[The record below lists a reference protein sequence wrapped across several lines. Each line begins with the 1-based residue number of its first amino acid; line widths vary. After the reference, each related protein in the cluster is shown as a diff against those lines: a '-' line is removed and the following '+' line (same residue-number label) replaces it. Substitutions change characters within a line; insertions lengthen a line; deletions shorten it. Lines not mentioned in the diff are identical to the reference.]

1 MRLYERDLIEE
12 RNRKQE
18 LADSLIKWWR
28 VNYIDTRG
36 ASAIDVTMS
45 RKKQNN
51 VPEYSPEDYNAAT
64 GSYSGAYGRNVTL
77 DAAGLNQV
85 SGILDERR
93 QAFTDMLENA
103 K

>member
-1 MRLYERDLIEE
+1 MRLYEKDLIAE
-12 RNRKQE
+12 RDRQQK
-18 LADSLIKWWR
+18 LAGALIKWWR

-36 ASAIDVTMS
+36 ASAIDVPVS
-45 RKKQNN
+45 RQKQNN
-51 VPEYSPEDYNAAT
+51 VPEYSPDDYNAAT

-77 DAAGLNQV
+77 DADGLNQV

-103 K
+103 R